1 MICKNKKS
9 ELEEFFLEFEYTVC
23 YVSYQWWLLIVI
35 NSYYVSR
42 RSNID
47 H

>member
-23 YVSYQWWLLIVI
+23 YVS
-35 NSYYVSR
+35 R